1 MVHSIKFCPFL
12 GVGRLCGAHM
22 CTRGRVDVQYAAFLS
37 LVVFECFYAITRSWG
52 HEKLLEEVFG
62 GLGP

>member
-1 MVHSIKFCPFL
+1 
-12 GVGRLCGAHM
+12 M
-22 CTRGRVDVQYAAFLS
+22 CTGGRVDVRYVAFLS

-52 HEKLLEEVFG
+52 HEKILEEVFG